1 LAGAQ
6 LAGAVLRC
14 PGCGSGFNM
23 VRAGAGVGGG
33 EAHLEPI
40 PVLMRDGV
48 LSMAVPQGVG

>member
-1 LAGAQ
+1 LAGAK

-14 PGCGSGFNM
+14 PGCGSGFNV